1 MSYNIQKLRG
11 NEILTF
17 LKLRRKYSGYD
28 FIDMLI
34 HKTLKIVGVPKEE
47 FINRE
52 VKRKK
57 EEGVIAIQIEADQ
70 LNKFCDGDSCEMRP
84 VIIGKC

>member
-1 MSYNIQKLRG
+1 MSYDIQKLRG

-34 HKTLKIVGVPKEE
+34 HKTLKIVGIPREE
-47 FINRE
+47 FISRE
-52 VKRKK
+52 VKEKKK
-57 EEGVIAIQIEADQ
+57 EEVITIQCEAEE
-70 LNKFCDGDSCEMRP
+70 LNKFCDGDSCEVP
-84 VIIGKC
+84 IFNEKC